1 MAAVAPTFPINGA
14 ALLDTIRQ
22 NSIDYSEY
30 FPYTIFR
37 TNVCVY
43 RGVHCMNEN
52 EIMLINRIRK
62 SNDPEMALRIATD
75 IILAYLTQKESSQS
89 QSAALLQEACAT
101 A

>member
-1 MAAVAPTFPINGA
+1 
-14 ALLDTIRQ
+14 
-22 NSIDYSEY
+22 
-30 FPYTIFR
+30 
-37 TNVCVY
+37 
-43 RGVHCMNEN
+43 MNEN